1 LNFNKPE
8 EKNPSNDSPQP
19 VSDQARRNASQT
31 ETTTPGK
38 RKSPRRS
45 SKAVVSRERRKENIH
60 YAVISLI
67 SFLCGFLLLGL
78 MIWKA
83 DLLTGLGLAGNLY
96 YLVLIPM
103 GLAAAGFLFGVLH
116 SLARYTGKQLGGA
129 LELGGP
135 IVGFALVVIGGFVL
149 VPNVATFPLTVFV
162 HGMGGT
168 HDLVLRNSGRVVLDL
183 GPDRRSE
190 AIGEEGQAYFPSLPA
205 NFRGQEIPIG
215 LEADG
220 FELSDPQQKHR
231 LDGNSIYLSV
241 RRQAGHLSGRVQDE
255 NGNPVSGASIDLAG
269 LLTTS
274 DSQGHF
280 ELTIPGDRLQ
290 SELELE
296 AAATGYVAKR
306 YKVVPNANE
315 LVVQLTRAP

>member
-1 LNFNKPE
+1 MAEPT
-8 EKNPSNDSPQP
+8 P
-19 VSDQARRNASQT
+19 AR
-31 ETTTPGK
+31 
-38 RKSPRRS
+38 RKSPQRS
-45 SKAVVSRERRKENIH
+45 SAVARERRKDSAR

-67 SFLCGFLLLGL
+67 SFLCGVVLLGL

-96 YLVLIPM
+96 YIVLIPM

-116 SLARYTGKQLGGA
+116 SFARYKGQQLGGA

-162 HGMGGT
+162 HGSGGT
-168 HDLVLRNSGRVVLDL
+168 HDLVLRNSGHVALDL

-205 NFRGQEIPIG
+205 NFHGQEISIG

-220 FELSDPQQKHR
+220 FELSDPGQKHR
-231 LDGNSIYLSV
+231 LDGNSIYLAV
-241 RRQAGHLSGRVQDE
+241 QRKAGHLSGRVQDE
-255 NGNPVSGASIDLAG
+255 HGNPVSGVSIHLAG
-269 LLTTS
+269 LATTS

-280 ELTIPGDRLQ
+280 ELAIPGDRLR

-296 AAATGYVAKR
+296 AAATGYAARR
-306 YKVVPNANE
+306 YKVVPNAND
-315 LVVQLTRAP
+315 LVVQLTHAP